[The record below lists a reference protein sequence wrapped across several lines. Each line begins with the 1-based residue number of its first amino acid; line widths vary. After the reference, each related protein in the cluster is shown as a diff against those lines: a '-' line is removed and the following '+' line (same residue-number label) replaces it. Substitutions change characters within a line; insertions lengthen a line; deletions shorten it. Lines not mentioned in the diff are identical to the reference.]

1 MPRRS
6 PRRLAGICAACIAQ
20 PVPGGVSALEIKW
33 SKAPCRF
40 CGTGCGVMVGVKDG
54 QVVATH
60 GDMQAEV
67 NRGLNCVKGYFLSK
81 IMYGD
86 DRLTTPLMRK
96 RNGVFDKEGEFE
108 PVSWDEAFD
117 VMAEKCKQVLREKGP
132 TAVGMF
138 GSGQWTIFEGYAATK
153 LMRAGFRSNNLDPNA
168 RHCMASAAFA
178 FMRTFGMDEPM
189 GCYDDFEHA
198 DAFVLWGSNMAEM
211 HPILWTRLA
220 DRRLGHPH
228 VKVAVLST
236 FTHRSMDLADIP
248 IVFKPGTDLA
258 ILNYI
263 ANHIIKTG
271 PRQRSVRARPR
282 DLHERRDRHRLRPA
296 ARPSARDGRQGR
308 RRRRQD
314 GADRLR
320 RVQGVGVGIHAGKGG
335 RSCPAWSRE
344 FLEELAELYADP
356 GRKVMSL
363 WTMGFNQHVRGV
375 WANQMVYN
383 IHLLTGKISEPGNSP
398 FSLTGQ
404 PSACGTAREVGTFAH
419 RLPADMVVTNP
430 EHRAHAEEIWQ
441 LPHGLLP
448 DKPGYHA
455 VEQDRMLKDGKLEFL
470 LGAGQ
475 QQRAGGA
482 QQQPARPIPATATR
496 TTSSSCPTPIRRSP
510 RMSADLIL
518 PAAMWVEKEGAYG
531 NAERRTHVWHQL
543 VQAQGRG
550 ALRPLAARRV
560 LEALHHRRG
569 LAGGNPRRQ
578 SRSTGARRCSTCS
591 SGTAMSTIPG
601 SASSTPTTRTHEAKE
616 FGFYLQKG
624 LFEEYAAF
632 GRGHGHDLAP
642 YDRYH
647 EVRGLRWPVVDGKE
661 TQWRYREGYDPYV
674 KPGEGV
680 RFYGRPDGKAVI
692 LAVPYEPPAESP
704 DDEYDLWLVTGRV
717 LEHWHSGSMTM
728 RVPELYKA
736 FPGARCFMNADDARK
751 RGINQGAEV
760 RIVSR
765 RGEIRSRRRDAGPQP
780 HAERRDLRAL
790 VRRQPAHQQGHAR
803 RDRSHLQTDGFQEMR
818 GQDRSRRLTER
829 RTAWRLPSPA
839 SSFSPGT
846 AAIAQ
851 MAIGTDRGRRRP
863 WRSVPADPLPKWIVD
878 DVRQMRAY
886 PDQPPV
892 IPHSIEG
899 YQLSVNTNR
908 CLSCHKREFTEGS
921 GAPMISVTHYMTRD
935 GQMLADVSPRRY
947 FCTACHVPQADVQPL
962 VENTVQGHERAGRRT
977 TPGDE

>member
-1 MPRRS
+1 MTASVNRRDLLKAHAAALAAAS
-6 PRRLAGICAACIAQ
+6 AGISMPASAQ
-20 PVPGGVSALEIKW
+20 PVPGGVDALEIRW

-54 QVVATH
+54 HVVATH

-96 RNGVFDKEGEFE
+96 SGGVYDKDGEFE

-117 VMAEKCKQVLREKGP
+117 VMAEKCKAVLREKGP
-132 TAVGMF
+132 EAVGMF
-138 GSGQWTIFEGYAATK
+138 GSGQWTIYEGYAATK
-153 LMRAGFRSNNLDPNA
+153 LMRAGFRTNNLDPNA
-168 RHCMASAAFA
+168 RHCMASAAVA

-228 VKVAVLST
+228 VRCAVLST

-248 IVFKPGTDLA
+248 IVFQPGTDLA

-263 ANHIIKTG
+263 AHHIIETG
-271 PRQRSVRARPR
+271 RVNEAFVRDHAVFMKGVT
-282 DLHERRDRHRLRPA
+282 DIGYGLRPDNPVEQA
-296 ARPSARDGRQGR
+296 AT
-308 RRRRQD
+308 
-314 GADRLR
+314 GASDPGKMEPIDFEAFRAMVSEYTLEK
-320 RVQGVGVGIHAGKGG
+320 VSELSGVEPG
-335 RSCPAWSRE
+335 
-344 FLEELAELYADP
+344 FLEQLAELYADP
-356 GRKVMSL
+356 DIKVMSL

-430 EHRAHAEEIWQ
+430 EHRQHAEEIWR
-441 LPHGLLP
+441 LPQGLLP
-448 DKPGYHA
+448 DKIGFHA
-455 VEQDRMLKDGKLEFL
+455 VQQDRMLKDGKLNFYWVQVNNNVQAAPNNSNETYPGYRNPENFIVVSD
-470 LGAGQ
+470 AY
-475 QQRAGGA
+475 
-482 QQQPARPIPATATR
+482 PTVTAL
-496 TTSSSCPTPIRRSP
+496 
-510 RMSADLIL
+510 SADVIL

-531 NAERRTHVWHQL
+531 NAERRTHVWRQL
-543 VQAQGRG
+543 VNAPGEARSDLWQLTEFSKRFTTDEVWPAEILEANPEYKGKTLFDVLFRNG
-550 ALRPLAARRV
+550 NVDRFPLAELDAEYENR
-560 LEALHHRRG
+560 E
-569 LAGGNPRRQ
+569 
-578 SRSTGARRCSTCS
+578 SR
-591 SGTAMSTIPG
+591 
-601 SASSTPTTRTHEAKE
+601 EY
-616 FGFYLQKG
+616 GFYLQKG
-624 LFEEYAAF
+624 LFEEYAEF

-642 YDRYH
+642 FDTYH

-661 TQWRYREGYDPYV
+661 TKWRYREGLDPYV

-704 DDEYDLWLVTGRV
+704 DAEYDIWLVTGRV

-736 FPGARCFMNADDARK
+736 FPGAVCFMNADDARR

-760 RIVSR
+760 RVVSR
-765 RGEIRSRRRDAGPQP
+765 RGELRVRVETRGRNRMPRGVVFVPWFDASKLINKVTLDATDPI
-780 HAERRDLRAL
+780 
-790 VRRQPAHQQGHAR
+790 
-803 RDRSHLQTDGFQEMR
+803 SKQTDFKKC
-818 GQDRSRRLTER
+818 
-829 RTAWRLPSPA
+829 AVK
-839 SSFSPGT
+839 
-846 AAIAQ
+846 I
-851 MAIGTDRGRRRP
+851 
-863 WRSVPADPLPKWIVD
+863 VPA
-878 DVRQMRAY
+878 
-886 PDQPPV
+886 
-892 IPHSIEG
+892 
-899 YQLSVNTNR
+899 
-908 CLSCHKREFTEGS
+908 
-921 GAPMISVTHYMTRD
+921 
-935 GQMLADVSPRRY
+935 
-947 FCTACHVPQADVQPL
+947 
-962 VENTVQGHERAGRRT
+962 
-977 TPGDE
+977 